1 MNENNGKLLFA
12 VLAGGAVGFALGMLL
27 APQKGTDLRQN
38 IVDSLDDIG
47 EKVNS
52 VVSEG
57 RERLME
63 VAGMASGSDNVP
75 VKTSLKKGANPSSQA
90 VS

>member
-1 MNENNGKLLFA
+1 MNENNGKLLLA

-63 VAGMASGSDNVP
+63 LAGMSESDSVP
-75 VKTSLKKGANPSSQA
+75 VNNSLKKGANPSSQA